1 MNQAQTVWWQQ
12 ALSDLSI
19 YIMMRQQ
26 GVATCHVL
34 HYLQMTTEKVAKAYY
49 WREGKSPPKSHAG
62 FVQFVRFLGQIRQ
75 SSQQNR
81 VAQLFGFQR
90 YSDFQKCLGS
100 FIHIAYDLERLAPLG
115 PRRTQSRISLA
126 ARSAST
132 GSGSVPVSN
141 LGQTVSRPRSAIDAL
156 PGDCRQ
162 TVPGLRRDL
171 REIPDLKTTT

>member
-62 FVQFVRFLGQIRQ
+62 FVQFVRFLGQIRL

-100 FIHIAYDLERLAPLG
+100 FIHIAYDLERLAPDLALDG
-115 PRRTQSRISLA
+115 PNPEYPWPHDQPQQAPALYQFPIWDKLSR
-126 ARSAST
+126 
-132 GSGSVPVSN
+132 
-141 LGQTVSRPRSAIDAL
+141 GQ
-156 PGDCRQ
+156 GRQ
-162 TVPGLRRDL
+162 LMRFLETAVKQFPAYA
-171 REIPDLKTTT
+171 ET